1 MKAIVTE
8 KAVLMIERDNTLVFE
23 DSKNKMKEEIKN
35 DLEKMFKIKVEKI
48 RTKIHGNK
56 KYFFVK
62 LKKEFVAM
70 DIASKLGLI

>member
-23 DSKNKMKEEIKN
+23 DSKNKTKEEVKEE
-35 DLEKMFKIKVEKI
+35 LEKMFKIKVEKI
-48 RTKIHGNK
+48 RTKIHENK

>member
-23 DSKNKMKEEIKN
+23 DSKNKMKEEVKEE
-35 DLEKMFKIKVEKI
+35 LERIFKIKIEGI
-48 RTKIHGNK
+48 RTKIQGNK

-62 LKKEFVAM
+62 LKKEFIAM
-70 DIASKLGLI
+70 DLASKLGLI

>member
-8 KAVLMIERDNTLVFE
+8 KAVLAIEKDNTLIFE
-23 DSKNKMKEEIKN
+23 DTKNKNKEEVKN
-35 DLEKMFKIKVEKI
+35 EIEKIFNVKVERVRSRIKD
-48 RTKIHGNK
+48 NK